1 MRLYFMNFADKE
13 TAIEVGQNLI
23 DRHFGNQ
30 VNQDQ
35 VFRADDTLY
44 QLLEDSDTNALNTG
58 TTTQCTP
65 RSGKHMC
72 HNPVHSKTR

>member
-1 MRLYFMNFADKE
+1 MKGPRFVHFPDKE

-30 VNQDQ
+30 VKQDQ
-35 VFRADDTLY
+35 VFKADDTLY

-58 TTTQCTP
+58 ATTLCTP
-65 RSGKHMC
+65 RPGTPEGSLLLVPQC
-72 HNPVHSKTR
+72 